1 LHGLVFGI
9 VVDGPLSPC
18 NNSSTRN
25 ARAASTGSG
34 GIAVGIVLDYL
45 FTHR

>member
-1 LHGLVFGI
+1 MFGMAAI
-9 VVDGPLSPC
+9 A
-18 NNSSTRN
+18 SSGFRSARN
-25 ARAASTGSG
+25 ARAASIGSG